1 MGLLDYIEDN
11 WRDSYRPFTK
21 YPKIYGEHV
30 EQGIGL
36 LAEEGQGWS
45 SLYKKPL
52 GLLNISAIPSLYEAF
67 RDEPIRNTLISD
79 LDIDPKTAGYA
90 TQAIGLGMDVGV
102 PYAVIRKGLTPW
114 ISEQVAKQA
123 NPTGFSPSRRR
134 FLKGT
139 GAAAVGTATGIP
151 LLKQVAKTVPDAFGS
166 LMGQMS
172 SHLGSVGVADS
183 VAMGMEGFRRKFADL
198 ADHLVD
204 MRRHRE
210 DMIADPLKK
219 KWKPGKGGP
228 SWARKLRVYRKAHPV
243 KESEKT
249 RAYYTGNDAELTA
262 MRNFIEDQVHRN
274 RAEWLARNPSIPKW
288 KHDYIPNFGTTNRS
302 FGHVERA
309 KAHYEADPKGFI
321 LALENKIKVLK
332 EGTRHRT
339 AKMRSGKLGPYEAK
353 QLGWYT
359 EDNASLVAKLE
370 DFLKELKAG
379 L

>member
-11 WRDSYRPFTK
+11 WRDSYRPFTR
-21 YPKIYGEHV
+21 YPKIYGEHF

-52 GLLNISAIPSLYEAF
+52 GLLNISAIPALYEAF
-67 RDEPIRNTLISD
+67 RDEPIRNTLVND
-79 LDIDPKTAGYA
+79 LNIDPKKADYA
-90 TQAIGLGMDVGV
+90 TQAIGLGMDVGA

-123 NPTGFSPSRRR
+123 NPSGFSPSRRR
-134 FLKGT
+134 FLKGA
-139 GAAAVGTATGIP
+139 GATAVGTATGIP
-151 LLKQVAKTVPDAFGS
+151 MLKQVAKTVPDAFGS
-166 LMGQMS
+166 LLDKMS
-172 SHLGSVGVADS
+172 SGLDSIGVKDAVGTARGLDQSVTID
-183 VAMGMEGFRRKFADL
+183 MGNFTRQFKDL
-198 ADHLVD
+198 AEHLVG

-210 DMIADPLKK
+210 DMINARSGKFNVEEIKAWRKDHPIKDLFPYKAK
-219 KWKPGKGGP
+219 NEALPGKVD
-228 SWARKLRVYRKAHPV
+228 AIRDRVKQ
-243 KESEKT
+243 E
-249 RAYYTGNDAELTA
+249 DAQIKYG
-262 MRNFIEDQVHRN
+262 RGHSPN
-274 RAEWLARNPSIPKW
+274 RLHSGAVRFDHI
-288 KHDYIPNFGTTNRS
+288 DRMFGDVN
-302 FGHVERA
+302 VA
-309 KAHYEADPKGFI
+309 KAHYDADPKGFI

-339 AKMRSGKLGPYEAK
+339 AKMRSGELGPYEAK

-359 EDNASLVAKLE
+359 EDNASLVVKLE